1 MKAYNN
7 KKRFAEKSHE
17 QISILYP
24 FMLIGIISI
33 ATPNMILMMDRRMES
48 DLEWLN
54 KKPEPRGFVPEIHFQ
69 STQL

>member
-1 MKAYNN
+1 
-7 KKRFAEKSHE
+7 
-17 QISILYP
+17 
-24 FMLIGIISI
+24 MLIGIISI

-48 DLEWLN
+48 DFEWLN